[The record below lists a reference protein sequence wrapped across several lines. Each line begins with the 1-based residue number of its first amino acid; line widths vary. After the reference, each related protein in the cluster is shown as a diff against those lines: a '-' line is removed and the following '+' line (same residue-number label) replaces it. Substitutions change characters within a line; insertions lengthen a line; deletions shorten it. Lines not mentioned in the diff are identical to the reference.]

1 MNIVGLQKV
10 SLLNY
15 PGLVSATI
23 YVNGCNF
30 RCPFCHN
37 SSIVKGE
44 YEKLSEDEVFK
55 YLEERK
61 KMLDGVC
68 VSGGEPTTQKDLKD
82 FILKLKDMGFKVKL
96 DTNGY
101 NPSVLKQLIEL
112 KCLDYIAMDIKNSDE
127 KYSKTAGVPIEIS
140 VINESIELIMQSGI
154 DYEFRTTVVEEFHSL
169 ADIEFIA
176 KKIKGAKAFYIQN
189 FEDSGDIMQSCL
201 HGFKKSK
208 LEEFVKEAKKFI
220 SNSNLRGID

>member
-37 SSIVKGE
+37 SSIVKCE
-44 YEKLSEDEVFK
+44 YEELSEEQVFE
-55 YLEERK
+55 YLIERK

-68 VSGGEPTTQKDLKD
+68 VSGGEPTTQKNLKE

-101 NPSVLKQLIEL
+101 NPKVLNEL
-112 KCLDYIAMDIKNSDE
+112 LKSKCLDYVAMDIKNSDE
-127 KYSKTAGVPIEIS
+127 KYTKTAGVNINMDM
-140 VINESIELIMQSGI
+140 INESIRLIMNSNI
-154 DYEFRTTVVEEFHSL
+154 DYEFRTTVVEELHEL
-169 ADIEFIA
+169 TDIEFIA
-176 KKIKGAKAFYIQN
+176 KKLAGAKAYFIQN
-189 FEDSGDIMQSCL
+189 FEDSGDIMQNGL
-201 HGFKKSK
+201 HGFKKEK
-208 LEEFVKEAKKFI
+208 LQEFIEVAKKYI
-220 SNSNLRGID
+220 PNSNLRGID